1 MLLTDYKIKARHA
14 LLARTIGTKQEE
26 EASLSA
32 SNTLVITAT
41 IAIIV
46 CSVLEVALYRLY
58 NRKVIYTLAHT
69 FLTYDAEYSFACNP

>member
-1 MLLTDYKIKARHA
+1 MLFSDYKIKQRHE
-14 LLARTIGTKQEE
+14 LLARTIGAKQEE

-41 IAIIV
+41 IAIIL

-58 NRKVIYTLAHT
+58 NRKVDFYIIYLSY
-69 FLTYDAEYSFACNP
+69 LQS

>member
-1 MLLTDYKIKARHA
+1 MHAFICFFCTDYRIKARHA

-41 IAIIV
+41 IAMIV
-46 CSVLEVALYRLY
+46 FSILEVALYRLY
-58 NRKVIYTLAHT
+58 NHKV
-69 FLTYDAEYSFACNP
+69 